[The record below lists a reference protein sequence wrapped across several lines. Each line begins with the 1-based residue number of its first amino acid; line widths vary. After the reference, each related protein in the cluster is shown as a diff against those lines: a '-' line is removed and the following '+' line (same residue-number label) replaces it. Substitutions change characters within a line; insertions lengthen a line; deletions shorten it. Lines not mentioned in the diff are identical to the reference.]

1 MTINLQLVRRNI
13 QSQNVNKI
21 GHGPIDTHQ
30 SILNKSQ
37 YSQRPSPLL
46 PTSKQINAT
55 QRRLASNLF
64 SSNHDFFQRDP
75 ISSLL
80 NLGNLFCQVY
90 LFFVKFESLKC
101 RRRRRTTTTTT
112 IYVCNSRSR
121 YLILSK
127 LVDRCPSS
135 LSISLMSNR
144 EPNLGILLT
153 SVERKVNVLCP

>member
-80 NLGNLFCQVY
+80 NLGNLFLSR
-90 LFFVKFESLKC
+90 LFIFRKILQQYFNAFTKS
-101 RRRRRTTTTTT
+101 TTTTT